1 MRIDKDG
8 LPKITVSGGA
18 EITGASLTPETLHSE
33 YAKQF
38 FREIYKLLMDMG
50 ICR

>member
-38 FREIYKLLMDMG
+38 SEKFINCL
-50 ICR
+50 